1 MDMKALLKLNCSIMF
16 VKRAREKIYTPFDDF
31 TIAPLQTEI

>member
-1 MDMKALLKLNCSIMF
+1 MF

-31 TIAPLQTEI
+31 KIAPLQTEIWLPELSLTY